1 MVWLILVGFASGRS
15 TPRLFLTTEIDMII
29 PDLDCGYEGMMVG
42 ISFYFRAG
50 VLSYQFGSQLWKR
63 GGNRTGIAR
72 RYMNDIPVTMTPRE
86 IREPTVT

>member
-50 VLSYQFGSQLWKR
+50 VIISVWQSIVEEG
-63 GGNRTGIAR
+63 
-72 RYMNDIPVTMTPRE
+72 RE
-86 IREPTVT
+86 SDWNS